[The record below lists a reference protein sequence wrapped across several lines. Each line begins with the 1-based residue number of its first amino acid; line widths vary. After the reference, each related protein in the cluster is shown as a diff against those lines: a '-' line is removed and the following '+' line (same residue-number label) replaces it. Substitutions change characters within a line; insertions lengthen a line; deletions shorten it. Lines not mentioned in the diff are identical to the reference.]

1 MTVRKL
7 SPTLRLA
14 AAVAAVAAVLL
25 SLLAA
30 PPAAAAKHDDGTRVE
45 VTGLV
50 TDASGTPLPEVRVVL
65 EASREVF
72 SFRKFGRELRN
83 TQRAAGLT
91 GARGE
96 FSLVW
101 PWNDYYNHFELV
113 AGVPVRTRSGERFE
127 VLARLDV
134 SRRIARNDPMVAN
147 LVVENADFVR
157 TLRAFVASVDSD
169 DEQRIYRQMGK
180 PDRVEERGTERSW
193 WYFADGRLFRFADG
207 VLVETKAFDPVKKL

>member
-1 MTVRKL
+1 VTVRT

-14 AAVAAVAAVLL
+14 AVAAAIL
-25 SLLAA
+25 SLALAA

-50 TDASGTPLPEVRVVL
+50 TDDQGTPLPEVRVVL

-83 TQRAAGLT
+83 TQRAAALSGE
-91 GARGE
+91 RGE
-96 FSLVW
+96 FTLVW
-101 PWNDYYNHFELV
+101 PWNDYYNHFDLV

-134 SRRIARNDPMVAN
+134 SRRVARNNPMVAN
-147 LVVENADFVR
+147 LVVENAAFVR

-169 DEQRIYRQMGK
+169 DERRIYQQMGK
-180 PDRVEERGTERSW
+180 PDRVEERGAERSW
-193 WYFADGRLFRFADG
+193 WYFADGRMFRFDDG
-207 VLVETKAFDPVKKL
+207 ELIETRAFDPVEKL

>member
-14 AAVAAVAAVLL
+14 AVVAALL

-83 TQRAAGLT
+83 TQRVAGLS
-91 GARGE
+91 GPRGE
-96 FSLVW
+96 FTLVW

-113 AGVPVRTRSGERFE
+113 AGVPVRTKSGERFE

-134 SRRIARNDPMVAN
+134 SRRVARNNPMVAN

-193 WYFADGRLFRFADG
+193 WYFADGRMFRFTDG
-207 VLVETKAFDPVKKL
+207 DLVETKTFDPVEKL